1 MKTVSLNAELLR
13 QLSYIADD
21 ELYLRKAL
29 NSIKRLV
36 AQKEKEEEMA
46 CADEAAEEC
55 RPQTKAEILAGV
67 DEAFKELKAYKEGKL
82 QLMTLD
88 EALHELHD

>member
-1 MKTVSLNAELLR
+1 
-13 QLSYIADD
+13 
-21 ELYLRKAL
+21 
-29 NSIKRLV
+29 
-36 AQKEKEEEMA
+36 MA
-46 CADEAAEEC
+46 EAAEEY